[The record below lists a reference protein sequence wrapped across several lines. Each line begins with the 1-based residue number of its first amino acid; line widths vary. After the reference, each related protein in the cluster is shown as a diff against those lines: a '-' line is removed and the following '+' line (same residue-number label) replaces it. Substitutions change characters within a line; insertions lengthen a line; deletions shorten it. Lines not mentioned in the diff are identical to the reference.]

1 MKYVYVYQWIQV
13 NINKVSKKKNIILKL
28 GITIR

>member
-13 NINKVSKKKNIILKL
+13 NINKVLKKKNIILKL
-28 GITIR
+28 GIK